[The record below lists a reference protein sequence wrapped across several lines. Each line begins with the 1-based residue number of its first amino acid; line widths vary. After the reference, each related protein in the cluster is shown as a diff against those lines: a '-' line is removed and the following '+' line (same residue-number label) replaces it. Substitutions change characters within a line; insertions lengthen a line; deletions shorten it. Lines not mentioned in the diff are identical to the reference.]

1 MPEAGNDSPVK
12 GHYRAEPDHA
22 WTTGDGAADPAPD
35 RALMGPGCRSGM
47 AGQNT
52 HRPRITS
59 RAGNDALGRFR
70 GAVFATET
78 DVRRELLTT

>member
-1 MPEAGNDSPVK
+1 MG
-12 GHYRAEPDHA
+12 
-22 WTTGDGAADPAPD
+22 TGVPT
-35 RALMGPGCRSGM
+35 RGM
-47 AGQNT
+47 AGKNT

-78 DVRRELLTT
+78 DVRRELLTTWRRRRLIPAFQ